1 MDVSAIAFLGIVAVL
16 VAIIGMIL
24 SRYRIESRSGEHR
37 EHGMQE
43 DPEKHDNPL
52 IPNFLEGKPARIVLL
67 VVGIFFVVWLLA
79 ATIIIVPAGH
89 KGVLLTMGR
98 VEEMN
103 LPEGLRIIAPWQNV
117 VMMSVMIQKAEV
129 TESTA
134 SNDLQ
139 EITTKLAVHYQINE
153 ALAWKV
159 YQTMRTDY
167 LHLLIE
173 PVIMEELKATTADW
187 TAEHLIIERPLV
199 VIQLTDTLDKRL
211 QPFGIEILTVNIIDF
226 QFSPEFWS
234 AIERKV
240 IATQD
245 ALTERNK
252 VEISRF
258 QQQQNIINAEGQY
271 NVTVIRASADA
282 QQKVIAAQAEARR
295 IFIEAEAQ
303 AEAIKII
310 NLQVTPEYINYLKWL
325 RWNGELP
332 DVLVTGADSD
342 LLISI
347 PTVP

>member
-1 MDVSAIAFLGIVAVL
+1 LNF
-16 VAIIGMIL
+16 IL
-24 SRYRIESRSGEHR
+24 KHKASDEGRAERYREHNTQ
-37 EHGMQE
+37 GNT
-43 DPEKHDNPL
+43 EKEDNPW

-67 VVGIFFVVWLLA
+67 IVGILFIIWLLA

-89 KGVLLTMGR
+89 KGVLLTMGK

-199 VIQLTDTLDKRL
+199 VIQLTETLDKRL

-226 QFSPEFWS
+226 QFSPEFWE

-240 IATQD
+240 IASQD
-245 ALTERNK
+245 ALAEKNK

-258 QQQQNIINAEGQY
+258 QQLQNIINAEGQY
-271 NVTVIRASADA
+271 NVTVIRANADA
-282 QQKVIAAQAEARR
+282 QQKIIAAQAEARR

-310 NLQVTPEYINYLKWL
+310 NLQVTPEYVNYLKWL

-347 PTVP
+347 PAVP